1 MTELLHAAAAF
12 PTVLYTVMLGVALI
26 YWVFVI
32 VGALDLD
39 LLGGD
44 ADVDL
49 GGGDGIDGGGDGFD
63 VDGSEGGH
71 GISGALSGLGL
82 TKVPLTVALTVVL
95 LGAWVTCLLSMRYLG
110 IVLGDP
116 ILTWVI
122 GPAVFVGSLIPA
134 TLAAA
139 VIVRPLAPVF
149 DVKQAKT
156 RSDYIGTTC
165 EITTGRVDGD
175 FGQANVEDG
184 GTVLVIPVRCDKP
197 DAKLGRGTRALIID
211 YDDERHAYVVEPYE
225 NVLGGRET

>member
-12 PTVLYTVMLGVALI
+12 PTVLYTVMVGVALI

-32 VGALDLD
+32 LGALDLD
-39 LLGGD
+39 LFGGD
-44 ADVDL
+44 ADVDV
-49 GGGDGIDGGGDGFD
+49 GGDGGGDGFEI
-63 VDGSEGGH
+63 DGSEGGH

-95 LGAWVTCLLSMRYLG
+95 LGAWVTCLLSMRYFG
-110 IVLGDP
+110 FVVGDP
-116 ILTWVI
+116 LLTWVV
-122 GPAVFVGSLIPA
+122 GPAVFAGSLIPA
-134 TLAAA
+134 TLVAA
-139 VIVRPLAPVF
+139 VVVRPLAPLF
-149 DVKQAKT
+149 DVKLAKT